1 MSWQIDTVHSSIEFS
16 ARHMMISKARGKFG
30 KFSGTISLDEANP
43 TATTVDISIDAASID
58 TGVAD
63 RDAHLRSPDF
73 LDTEQYPTL
82 HFQSTKVE
90 QTDDNSAKLYGNL
103 TIRGITNPIVL
114 DVEYAGKSK
123 NPWGQTIAGFSGKT
137 KIKRSNWNLVWN
149 AILETGGVAVSD
161 DVTIEIELEVVQQ

>member
-1 MSWQIDTVHSSIEFS
+1 M
-16 ARHMMISKARGKFG
+16 
-30 KFSGTISLDEANP
+30 
-43 TATTVDISIDAASID
+43 DISIDAASID

-63 RDAHLRSPDF
+63 RDSHLRSPDF

-82 HFQSTKVE
+82 NFQSTKVE
-90 QTDDNSAKLYGNL
+90 LTDDNSAKLFGNL
-103 TIRGITNPIVL
+103 TIRITNPIVL

-161 DVTIEIELEVVQQ
+161 DVTIEIELEVVQQFFFEANNRAYGGAIEAPDTRYMRYFSLSGSAL